1 LLPLSP
7 TALAAVGEP
16 AAGNKT
22 GFDPAYAF
30 RYLTAD
36 SEREEE
42 GDGRGR
48 VRGHYSYSASPGGPV
63 IRVEYRASPE
73 TGFVIEN
80 EPGTTIFNFEMAT
93 VNYFL
98 ADILLSFL
106 HMLLLLDFYAIF
118 FQALLGRFKLQWP
131 ICYQI
136 VMSVP
141 IDPTE
146 LILLFLVV

>member
-1 LLPLSP
+1 MLLLPLSP

-16 AAGNKT
+16 AAGGNKT
-22 GFDPAYAF
+22 GFHPAYAF

-48 VRGHYSYSASPGGPV
+48 VRGHYSYTATHGGPV

-80 EPGTTIFNFEMAT
+80 EPGTEIFNIENGACNLYFVRYLTVVFTYAT
-93 VNYFL
+93 F
-98 ADILLSFL
+98 
-106 HMLLLLDFYAIF
+106 
-118 FQALLGRFKLQWP
+118 
-131 ICYQI
+131 
-136 VMSVP
+136 
-141 IDPTE
+141 T
-146 LILLFLVV
+146 

>member
-1 LLPLSP
+1 MLLLPLNPS
-7 TALAAVGEP
+7 ALAAVGEP
-16 AAGNKT
+16 AAGGNKT

-48 VRGHYSYSASPGGPV
+48 VRGHYSYTATPGGPV

-80 EPGTTIFNFEMAT
+80 EPGTSIFNIEMAF
-93 VNYFL
+93 VPH
-98 ADILLSFL
+98 ILSDNLLPFL
-106 HMLLLLDFYAIF
+106 HMLLFLDFCVTF
-118 FQALLGRFKLQWP
+118 VKL
-131 ICYQI
+131 CN
-136 VMSVP
+136 
-141 IDPTE
+141 
-146 LILLFLVV
+146 FLSIPKRQV

>member
-1 LLPLSP
+1 MLLLPLSP

-16 AAGNKT
+16 AAGGNKT

-48 VRGHYSYSASPGGPV
+48 VRGHYSYFATPGGPV

-80 EPGTTIFNFEMAT
+80 EPGTAIFKMANITYILSYIILPFLHT
-93 VNYFL
+93 VCYFL
-98 ADILLSFL
+98 LGFSVSFVKLCNFLSSPKR
-106 HMLLLLDFYAIF
+106 
-118 FQALLGRFKLQWP
+118 Q
-131 ICYQI
+131 
-136 VMSVP
+136 V
-141 IDPTE
+141 
-146 LILLFLVV
+146 

>member
-16 AAGNKT
+16 AAGGNKT

-48 VRGHYSYSASPGGPV
+48 VRGHYSYTATPGGPV

-80 EPGTTIFNFEMAT
+80 EPGTAIFYIEMAYVT
-93 VNYFL
+93 YIL
-98 ADILLSFL
+98 SGILLPFYICYFYLIFVSSSL
-106 HMLLLLDFYAIF
+106 GYAIF
-118 FQALLGRFKLQWP
+118 FQALKGRFKIQWL
-131 ICYQI
+131 IC
-136 VMSVP
+136 
-141 IDPTE
+141 
-146 LILLFLVV
+146 

>member
-1 LLPLSP
+1 LLLLPLSQ

-16 AAGNKT
+16 AAGGNKT

-48 VRGHYSYSASPGGPV
+48 VRGHYSYTATPGGPV

-80 EPGTTIFNFEMAT
+80 EPGTA
-93 VNYFL
+93 
-98 ADILLSFL
+98 ILSYILS
-106 HMLLLLDFYAIF
+106 DFYLCYFYLIF
-118 FQALLGRFKLQWP
+118 VSIFLGDFNSSPNGQ
-131 ICYQI
+131 
-136 VMSVP
+136 V
-141 IDPTE
+141 
-146 LILLFLVV
+146 

>member
-16 AAGNKT
+16 AAGGNKT

-48 VRGHYSYSASPGGPV
+48 VRGHYSYSATPGGPV

-80 EPGTTIFNFEMAT
+80 EPGTAIFYIEMHGVCNLNF
-93 VNYFL
+93 VNYFT
-98 ADILLSFL
+98 AF
-106 HMLLLLDFYAIF
+106 FTYATF
-118 FQALLGRFKLQWP
+118 
-131 ICYQI
+131 
-136 VMSVP
+136 
-141 IDPTE
+141 T
-146 LILLFLVV
+146 

>member
-1 LLPLSP
+1 MLLLPLSP

-16 AAGNKT
+16 AAGGNKT
-22 GFDPAYAF
+22 GFDAAYAF

-48 VRGHYSYSASPGGPV
+48 VRGHYSYTATPGGPV

-80 EPGTTIFNFEMAT
+80 EPGTAISNIEMPY
-93 VNYFL
+93 VP
-98 ADILLSFL
+98 
-106 HMLLLLDFYAIF
+106 MLLLPDFCVAF
-118 FQALLGRFKLQWP
+118 VR
-131 ICYQI
+131 
-136 VMSVP
+136 
-141 IDPTE
+141 
-146 LILLFLVV
+146 LFIYNFISSPKWV